1 MTECIGFEFCG
12 RFSCSNR
19 TPDPSKEYCNP
30 CYRKMHGLSVC
41 CGFPVYGLDCTNE
54 ACDVKLMVLSED
66 YEGLK
71 MFENENKVDN
81 TSRKRKQH
89 SSATTSTVE
98 VASKGSSSKD
108 VDLQCAICLSDVSD
122 GGVQTICDCK
132 VMYHKECIRK
142 WFIET
147 QKQHGKDRCPVCQKD
162 LC

>member
-1 MTECIGFEFCG
+1 M
-12 RFSCSNR
+12 
-19 TPDPSKEYCNP
+19 
-30 CYRKMHGLSVC
+30 
-41 CGFPVYGLDCTNE
+41 
-54 ACDVKLMVLSED
+54 KLMVLSGD

-71 MFENENKVDN
+71 KFENENKVDN
-81 TSRKRKQH
+81 TFRKRNRH
-89 SSATTSTVE
+89 SSATSSTIDV
-98 VASKGSSSKD
+98 VKKGSRSKD
-108 VDLQCAICLSDVSD
+108 VDLQCVICLSDVSD